1 MKENILLEVKQLN
14 NTICQ
19 LIAEVNK
26 DNSFTRHPSPL
37 QIRITKYLLE
47 NRDNVIY
54 QKDIQESLN
63 ISKAAISDTLQSM
76 EKKGV
81 IERIPS
87 QIDGRKIQVQLTKE
101 GKETFKEIDKDMKKI
116 NQKIEGTI
124 TQEELEEF
132 IRIIHKIKENL
143 KKEGSEC

>member
-1 MKENILLEVKQLN
+1 MKDNILLEVKQLN

-87 QIDGRKIQVQLTKE
+87 QIDGRKIKVQLTKE
-101 GKETFKEIDKDMKKI
+101 GKETFEEIDKDMKKI

-124 TQEELEEF
+124 SQEELEEF

-143 KKEGSEC
+143 KKEGTEC

>member
-1 MKENILLEVKQLN
+1 LKENILLEVKQLN